1 MTGAYENVKARLEI
15 LMSDFQFV
23 RDQMDEKTEWD
34 SVAEVV
40 KNFGLIYEF
49 GARVVAG
56 MTYVSVESAK
66 AFGEFVTNAEKQAIV
81 ADYLLSKLPIPAWMT
96 KIVRALILGII
107 DSAVAVLKGKEPD
120 AQLQAK
126 AKAIV
131 EAERAGK

>member
-1 MTGAYENVKARLEI
+1 MTTAYENVKARLEV
-15 LMSDFQFV
+15 LMSDFTFV

-49 GARVVAG
+49 GARVVSG

-66 AFGEFVTNAEKQAIV
+66 AFGEFVTNSEKQAIV

-96 KIVRALILGII
+96 KIVRALILGVI

-120 AQLQAK
+120 TQLQAK
-126 AKAIV
+126 AKAII
-131 EAERAGK
+131 EAERAGR

>member
-23 RDQMDEKTEWD
+23 RDQMDEKEEWD

-81 ADYLLSKLPIPAWMT
+81 ADYLLSKLPVPAWMV
-96 KIVRALILGII
+96 KIVRSLILGII

-120 AQLQAK
+120 TQLQAK

>member
-15 LMSDFQFV
+15 LMSDFHFV

-66 AFGEFVTNAEKQAIV
+66 VFGEFVTNAEKQAIV

-96 KIVRALILGII
+96 KIVRALILGVI

-120 AQLQAK
+120 TQLQAK

-131 EAERAGK
+131 EAERTGK

>member
-15 LMSDFQFV
+15 LMGDFQFV

-49 GARVVAG
+49 GSRVVSG

-120 AQLQAK
+120 TQLQAK

-131 EAERAGK
+131 EAERAGR